1 MNKGCF
7 RLFVIIRRKRY
18 HAQYAN
24 NIDRVPVNKGCFR
37 LFVIIRRKRYQEQ
50 YANNVF

>member
-7 RLFVIIRRKRY
+7 RLFVRK
-18 HAQYAN
+18 QYAN

-37 LFVIIRRKRYQEQ
+37 QFVIIRRKQYQEQ
-50 YANNVF
+50 YVKNVR